1 MHKIRFHFK
10 HSISQ
15 SVLEQC
21 WIRWWRMFRWIFC
34 PQTFLKQF
42 LPWILKFLK
51 ICFKTSS
58 IVCEMTSPS
67 KDSFCC
73 IRVTIFARHF
83 FFENVGKMMISFD
96 GFPIHSNILRF
107 WCKVWKFF
115 ELSDY
120 CKNWFTSPPTVFAQ
134 WISLIS
140 KST

>member
-1 MHKIRFHFK
+1 MHKIRFHFN

-15 SVLEQC
+15 SVLERC
-21 WIRWWRMFRWIFC
+21 WIHWWRMFRRIFC

-42 LPWILKFLK
+42 LQWILKFLK

-58 IVCEMTSPS
+58 NVCEMTSAS

-83 FFENVGKMMISFD
+83 FFENVERWWLSFD
-96 GFPIHSNILRF
+96 GFPIHINAVWF
-107 WCKVWKFF
+107 WRKLWNFL
-115 ELSDY
+115 EPLDY
-120 CKNWFTSPPTVFAQ
+120 CKNWFTSPPIVFAQ

-140 KST
+140 KSI

>member
-10 HSISQ
+10 HSINQ

-58 IVCEMTSPS
+58 IVCEMISAS
-67 KDSFCC
+67 KNSFCC

-83 FFENVGKMMISFD
+83 FFENVERWWYHLMAFQYTPIPYGFDARFENFLSFQIIAKI
-96 GFPIHSNILRF
+96 GLQVRRLFLHNEYR
-107 WCKVWKFF
+107 
-115 ELSDY
+115 
-120 CKNWFTSPPTVFAQ
+120 
-134 WISLIS
+134 
-140 KST
+140 